1 MRRGAASRSSL
12 RAPPPFNKRPP
23 VRRGSGSGGWLAGRE
38 GSGVPHAPA
47 SWVWATARCQPRSC
61 LGVHAGLGRGS
72 PSLEL
77 RPPLGHTALSPRPA
91 GHELKHPTACTQALG
106 EMGWPAAWVGL
117 RNAGHPTHW
126 LGALRCSGW
135 ALLPALLAILPLRP
149 GLTGL
154 GARSGPS
161 SPGRGDG
168 RCPASLCPC
177 GSGLSVIPAAHRG
190 ASGRQPSALSPE
202 CGCAPG
208 GQWLHGAVGAQ
219 GQGRGLSGRAPRAGR
234 PPGSRRCAGTCT

>member
-106 EMGWPAAWVGL
+106 EMGVACCLGGAEECGPPHPLAGSPQVLGL
-117 RNAGHPTHW
+117 GSAPRPPGHPATPPW
-126 LGALRCSGW
+126 PDWFGSPIRSVLPGQGGW
-135 ALLPALLAILPLRP
+135 AVPGQSLPLWLWAVRH
-149 GLTGL
+149 
-154 GARSGPS
+154 PS
-161 SPGRGDG
+161 SPPGGVRE
-168 RCPASLCPC
+168 A
-177 GSGLSVIPAAHRG
+177 
-190 ASGRQPSALSPE
+190 ALSPQPGVWVCSRRSVASWG
-202 CGCAPG
+202 CG
-208 GQWLHGAVGAQ
+208 GAGAGAGAQ
-219 GQGRGLSGRAPRAGR
+219 RACTTGR
-234 PPGSRRCAGTCT
+234 